1 MLRTSIVG
9 KPNDQ
14 PSPSPMRVRDRM
26 RASVLAGVVA
36 SAFVM
41 AVPAQ
46 GAAGAE
52 TPPAPYIEV
61 TGEAEARVVPDTAVL
76 DFGVTTRAD
85 TAAAA
90 VQQNAARMQAVLA
103 AVRKALG
110 ADAQIGTGTY
120 SLRAEYSPQ
129 PRDTTPPRVIGY
141 VAANVVRL
149 ETREL
154 KRLGELIDIAAQA
167 GANQVQRLAFTLSD
181 PTGPRQRALR
191 DAVLDAQAEAQ
202 SIAAALKATLG
213 PVHSVI
219 EQDSGPVRPFMH
231 DAVMARAEA
240 AATPIEPG
248 TIAVRARVL
257 LRVQVLR

>member
-1 MLRTSIVG
+1 
-9 KPNDQ
+9 
-14 PSPSPMRVRDRM
+14 MR
-26 RASVLAGVVA
+26 SVLACA
-36 SAFVM
+36 AAAAF
-41 AVPAQ
+41 ACAAPAHS
-46 GAAGAE
+46 AAGAE
-52 TPPAPYIEV
+52 APPAPYIEV
-61 TGEAEARVVPDTAVL
+61 TGEAEARMVPDTAML

-110 ADAQIGTGTY
+110 ADAQIGTGNY
-120 SLRAEYSPQ
+120 SLRAEYSA
-129 PRDTTPPRVIGY
+129 PRDATPPRVTGY
-141 VAANVVRL
+141 TASNVVRL

-167 GANQVQRLAFTLSD
+167 GANQVQRIAFTLANPSE
-181 PTGPRQRALR
+181 PRQRALR

-213 PVHSVI
+213 PVQSVV
-219 EQDSGPVRPFMH
+219 EQDSGPVRPFMQ

-240 AATPIEPG
+240 ASTPIEPG
-248 TIAVRARVL
+248 TISVRARVL
-257 LRVQVLR
+257 LRVQILR